1 MQTRMN
7 VQQEGTIVS
16 TTVLILLAASDVVA
30 LMDTREIEWHVLVSQ
45 VPLFL
50 YLTYTLL
57 LAITVSIEHLRGY
70 QTLPLKIT
78 EGRRSVMSEGQ
89 NWEWYRSR
97 NRNAEKSWRSGTRSD
112 SSIADMLQ
120 KSRCCKST
128 FLFSPLEDK
137 WGKYIFNT
145 SRV

>member
-16 TTVLILLAASDVVA
+16 TTVLTLLAASDVVA

-45 VPLFL
+45 VPLFI
-50 YLTYTLL
+50 YLMYTLL

-78 EGRRSVMSEGQ
+78 
-89 NWEWYRSR
+89 
-97 NRNAEKSWRSGTRSD
+97 
-112 SSIADMLQ
+112 
-120 KSRCCKST
+120 
-128 FLFSPLEDK
+128 
-137 WGKYIFNT
+137 
-145 SRV
+145 